1 MAEIEDLQVELESII
16 CVQKLER
23 LIDLAKYFKL
33 EIDPEVKTKL
43 TVIRLLRKHIDE
55 TIANEPGISPQEQFL
70 KDAASFLTGEPPPL
84 EHAEEIAKLQKQYD
98 ELKTKSEQE
107 LSDVKQK
114 LDALQGPTALK
125 AKCNESTHETDTT
138 VKQADEGK
146 VQLSSAA
153 LLSLKREFKISGQIG
168 DPGQTEKLT
177 FVSLTN
183 QIDYGIKCG
192 YPEDEI
198 IAAVTRSIAP
208 QNFLRSYI
216 ENERLKDLIL
226 AKLRKI
232 LRLHFREKSAPEVY
246 KELSVICQSPKE
258 SPQKFLFRALD
269 LRNKVLF
276 VSQEDDSKFDYGFP
290 LVQNT
295 FLKSLETGLRDDILV
310 TNLRPILRTPDISDE
325 DLMKHV
331 NELTSNQ
338 AERQSKL
345 EQKSAKV
352 NSTKV
357 IEGQRASK
365 TKENPKLNDELLTE
379 IREIKS
385 DLAML
390 KQQNNSN
397 FVAPSSWPR
406 DRNLNRGRGRGR
418 GRVRGSAPRMYR
430 GCPNCQST
438 GQSYSCEHCFKC
450 GSPDHYKSDCP
461 SFQQQGNG
469 NRLCQGDR
477 V

>member
-1 MAEIEDLQVELESII
+1 MI
-16 CVQKLER
+16 C
-23 LIDLAKYFKL
+23 
-33 EIDPEVKTKL
+33 
-43 TVIRLLRKHIDE
+43 H
-55 TIANEPGISPQEQFL
+55 
-70 KDAASFLTGEPPPL
+70 
-84 EHAEEIAKLQKQYD
+84 
-98 ELKTKSEQE
+98 
-107 LSDVKQK
+107 
-114 LDALQGPTALK
+114 
-125 AKCNESTHETDTT
+125 
-138 VKQADEGK
+138 
-146 VQLSSAA
+146 
-153 LLSLKREFKISGQIG
+153 
-168 DPGQTEKLT
+168 
-177 FVSLTN
+177 
-183 QIDYGIKCG
+183 
-192 YPEDEI
+192 
-198 IAAVTRSIAP
+198 
-208 QNFLRSYI
+208 
-216 ENERLKDLIL
+216 
-226 AKLRKI
+226 
-232 LRLHFREKSAPEVY
+232 
-246 KELSVICQSPKE
+246 SPKE

-310 TNLRPILRTPDISDE
+310 TNLRPILRTPDNSDD

-338 AERQSKL
+338 AERQFKL

-357 IEGQRASK
+357 TEGQRVSK
-365 TKENPKLNDELLTE
+365 PKGNPKKNDELLTE

-390 KQQNNSN
+390 KQQSNSN
-397 FVAPSSWPR
+397 FVAPSCWPR
-406 DRNLNRGRGRGR
+406 DRNLNRGRGRGW
-418 GRVRGSAPRMYR
+418 GSAPRMYR
-430 GCPNCQST
+430 GCPICQST

>member
-43 TVIRLLRKHIDE
+43 TVIKLLRKHIDE
-55 TIANEPGISPQEQFL
+55 TIANEPGTSPHEQFL

-114 LDALQGPTALK
+114 LDALQGPNALK

-198 IAAVTRSIAP
+198 IAAVTRAIAP

-216 ENERLKDLIL
+216 ENERLKDLTL

-246 KELSVICQSPKE
+246 NELSVICQSPKE

-345 EQKSAKV
+345 EQKSVKV

-357 IEGQRASK
+357 TEGQRVSK
-365 TKENPKLNDELLTE
+365 PKENPK
-379 IREIKS
+379 
-385 DLAML
+385 
-390 KQQNNSN
+390 
-397 FVAPSSWPR
+397 
-406 DRNLNRGRGRGR
+406 
-418 GRVRGSAPRMYR
+418 RMM
-430 GCPNCQST
+430 
-438 GQSYSCEHCFKC
+438 
-450 GSPDHYKSDCP
+450 
-461 SFQQQGNG
+461 SF
-469 NRLCQGDR
+469 
-477 V
+477 

>member
-1 MAEIEDLQVELESII
+1 M
-16 CVQKLER
+16 
-23 LIDLAKYFKL
+23 
-33 EIDPEVKTKL
+33 
-43 TVIRLLRKHIDE
+43 
-55 TIANEPGISPQEQFL
+55 
-70 KDAASFLTGEPPPL
+70 
-84 EHAEEIAKLQKQYD
+84 
-98 ELKTKSEQE
+98 
-107 LSDVKQK
+107 
-114 LDALQGPTALK
+114 
-125 AKCNESTHETDTT
+125 
-138 VKQADEGK
+138 
-146 VQLSSAA
+146 
-153 LLSLKREFKISGQIG
+153 
-168 DPGQTEKLT
+168 
-177 FVSLTN
+177 
-183 QIDYGIKCG
+183 
-192 YPEDEI
+192 
-198 IAAVTRSIAP
+198 
-208 QNFLRSYI
+208 
-216 ENERLKDLIL
+216 
-226 AKLRKI
+226 
-232 LRLHFREKSAPEVY
+232 
-246 KELSVICQSPKE
+246 ICQSPKE

-290 LVQNT
+290 LIQNT
-295 FLKSLETGLRDDILV
+295 FLKSLETGLHDDILV
-310 TNLRPILRTPDISDE
+310 TNLRPILRTPDVSDE

-331 NELTSNQ
+331 NELASNQ

-357 IEGQRASK
+357 TEGQCVSK
-365 TKENPKLNDELLTE
+365 TKENPKPNDELLTE

-385 DLAML
+385 DLAKL

-406 DRNLNRGRGRGR
+406 GRSLNRGRGRGR
-418 GRVRGSAPRMYR
+418 SRESAPRMYR

-438 GQSYSCEHCFKC
+438 GQSYSCEHCSKC

>member
-1 MAEIEDLQVELESII
+1 M
-16 CVQKLER
+16 
-23 LIDLAKYFKL
+23 
-33 EIDPEVKTKL
+33 
-43 TVIRLLRKHIDE
+43 RKHIEE
-55 TIANEPGISPQEQFL
+55 TIANEPGTSPHEQFL
-70 KDAASFLTGEPPPL
+70 KDAVSFLTGEPPPL

-98 ELKTKSEQE
+98 ELKTKHEQE

-114 LDALQGPTALK
+114 LDALQGPNALK
-125 AKCNESTHETDTT
+125 AKCNESTRETEAT
-138 VKQADEGK
+138 VKQTDEGK

-153 LLSLKREFKISGQIG
+153 LLSLKQEFKISGQIG

-183 QIDYGIKCG
+183 QIDYGIKSG

-216 ENERLKDLIL
+216 ENERLKDLTL
-226 AKLRKI
+226 AKLRNI

-295 FLKSLETGLRDDILV
+295 FLKLLETGLRDEILV
-310 TNLRPILRTPDISDE
+310 TNLRSILRTPDISDE

-352 NSTKV
+352 SSTKV
-357 IEGQRASK
+357 IEGQRVSK
-365 TKENPKLNDELLTE
+365 TKENPKPNDELLTE

-397 FVAPSSWPR
+397 FVAPSSWPM
-406 DRNLNRGRGRGR
+406 DRNPNRGRGRGR
-418 GRVRGSAPRMYR
+418 GRRSAPRMYR

>member
-1 MAEIEDLQVELESII
+1 M
-16 CVQKLER
+16 
-23 LIDLAKYFKL
+23 
-33 EIDPEVKTKL
+33 
-43 TVIRLLRKHIDE
+43 
-55 TIANEPGISPQEQFL
+55 
-70 KDAASFLTGEPPPL
+70 
-84 EHAEEIAKLQKQYD
+84 
-98 ELKTKSEQE
+98 
-107 LSDVKQK
+107 
-114 LDALQGPTALK
+114 
-125 AKCNESTHETDTT
+125 
-138 VKQADEGK
+138 
-146 VQLSSAA
+146 
-153 LLSLKREFKISGQIG
+153 
-168 DPGQTEKLT
+168 
-177 FVSLTN
+177 
-183 QIDYGIKCG
+183 
-192 YPEDEI
+192 
-198 IAAVTRSIAP
+198 
-208 QNFLRSYI
+208 
-216 ENERLKDLIL
+216 
-226 AKLRKI
+226 
-232 LRLHFREKSAPEVY
+232 
-246 KELSVICQSPKE
+246 ICQSPKE

-331 NELTSNQ
+331 NELASNQ

-357 IEGQRASK
+357 TEGQHVSK
-365 TKENPKLNDELLTE
+365 PNENPKPNDELLTK
-379 IREIKS
+379 ICEIKS

-397 FVAPSSWPR
+397 FMAPSSWPR
-406 DRNLNRGRGRGR
+406 GRSLNKGHGRG
-418 GRVRGSAPRMYR
+418 RGSAPRMYR

-461 SFQQQGNG
+461 SFQQQGNR
-469 NRLCQGDR
+469 NRLCQRDR

>member
-1 MAEIEDLQVELESII
+1 M
-16 CVQKLER
+16 
-23 LIDLAKYFKL
+23 
-33 EIDPEVKTKL
+33 
-43 TVIRLLRKHIDE
+43 
-55 TIANEPGISPQEQFL
+55 
-70 KDAASFLTGEPPPL
+70 
-84 EHAEEIAKLQKQYD
+84 
-98 ELKTKSEQE
+98 
-107 LSDVKQK
+107 
-114 LDALQGPTALK
+114 
-125 AKCNESTHETDTT
+125 
-138 VKQADEGK
+138 
-146 VQLSSAA
+146 
-153 LLSLKREFKISGQIG
+153 
-168 DPGQTEKLT
+168 
-177 FVSLTN
+177 
-183 QIDYGIKCG
+183 
-192 YPEDEI
+192 
-198 IAAVTRSIAP
+198 
-208 QNFLRSYI
+208 
-216 ENERLKDLIL
+216 
-226 AKLRKI
+226 
-232 LRLHFREKSAPEVY
+232 
-246 KELSVICQSPKE
+246 ICQSPKE

-310 TNLRPILRTPDISDE
+310 TNLRPILQIPDISDE
-325 DLMKHV
+325 DLMRHV
-331 NELTSNQ
+331 NELASNH

-357 IEGQRASK
+357 TEGQRASK
-365 TKENPKLNDELLTE
+365 PKENPKPNDELLTE

-406 DRNLNRGRGRGR
+406 CRSLNRGRGRG
-418 GRVRGSAPRMYR
+418 RGSAPRMYR

-450 GSPDHYKSDCP
+450 GSLDHYKSDRP